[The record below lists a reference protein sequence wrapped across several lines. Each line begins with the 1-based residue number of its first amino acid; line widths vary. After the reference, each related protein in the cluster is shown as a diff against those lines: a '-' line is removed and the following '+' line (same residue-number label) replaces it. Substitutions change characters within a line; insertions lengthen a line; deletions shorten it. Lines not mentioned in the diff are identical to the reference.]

1 MSQSYN
7 EKHITGYRRDLEKIR
22 ARPSLYIGPTDGA
35 GVFTV
40 LRECL
45 DNAVDEARASR
56 NDLVNI
62 FVESDGS
69 FWVQDKGVG
78 IPVNIHPKMKINT
91 LTHVLTNLQSS
102 GKMQSSGA
110 YKSAIGT
117 HGVGLKGT
125 NALAEFFEVWTFRKE
140 EGGWH
145 YTKFEESV
153 EKTPVKKS
161 KAPKLPDG
169 SVPKVGTIIH
179 FKPSNKFFGKHK
191 LGISDVVTWCEMT
204 SYMNAGL
211 TLKLNYKGK
220 TKTWMVKDGIKAYL
234 AKRVE
239 ETSANPLSKKPI
251 FHNSSTLE
259 LAILFTDLEGSQMEF
274 FTNTVRNVEE
284 GVHADDMYRAL
295 MASLKPLLK
304 VRATKSPSKSRS
316 KKSDRTGSGLPFT
329 ISDLKDGMLGLLNYK
344 IDAPQF
350 DSQTKEK
357 LVDQRVKGACYEEC
371 LKLFHE
377 FWKENPKVAK
387 DLIARATELRKMTS
401 AFLKDKRLA
410 KNVNAARA
418 KLSSKLAPIV
428 GNVPVDQRELF
439 IVEGDSAGGS
449 LKRARNKKT
458 QAVYPLRGKPLN
470 VMSSK
475 PDKIAASEEIA
486 GLLAAIGINFTGK
499 DNGKVPYG
507 KIILTADPDVDGFH
521 ISSLL
526 LGALWKFRPELFKE
540 GKVFSALPPLYK
552 CRYKGKLYFG
562 MKKET
567 IIKQTKTSAVDIQYI
582 KGIGEL
588 AEGDL
593 YVIADPVHRRLYKI
607 TQPDKKGIER
617 FQSLLGSKPLYRKK
631 LLGIL

>member
-1 MSQSYN
+1 MSKQYN
-7 EKHITGYRRDLEKIR
+7 EQHITGYRRDLEKIR

-35 GVFTV
+35 GIFTV

-45 DNAVDEARASR
+45 DNAVDEARADR
-56 NDLVNI
+56 NTLVNI
-62 FVESDGS
+62 FVEDDGS
-69 FWVQDKGVG
+69 FWVQDKGIG
-78 IPVNIHPKMKINT
+78 IPVKMHPKMKIST

-102 GKMQSSGA
+102 GKMVSSGA

-125 NALAEFFEVWTFRKE
+125 NALAEFFEVWTYRDT
-140 EGGWH
+140 EGGWY
-145 YTKFEESV
+145 YTRFEESV
-153 EKTPVKKS
+153 EKVPVKKA
-161 KAPKLPDG
+161 KPPKLPDKV
-169 SVPKVGTIIH
+169 VPKQGTIIR
-179 FKPSNKFFGKHK
+179 FKPSVKFFGKSK
-191 LGISDVVTWCEMT
+191 LNIKDVVTWCEMT

-211 TLKLNYKGK
+211 TLKLSYKGK

-234 AKRVE
+234 ARRVE
-239 ETSANPLSKKPI
+239 ESSATPLSKKPI
-251 FHNSSTLE
+251 FHNSNSLE
-259 LAILFTDLEGSQMEF
+259 MAILFTDLEGSQMEF
-274 FTNTVRNVEE
+274 FTNTVRNIEE

-295 MASLKPLLK
+295 MASLKPWIK
-304 VRATKSPSKSRS
+304 ARPAKATKSRTKKVDRS
-316 KKSDRTGSGLPFT
+316 SSVPFT

-371 LKLFHE
+371 LEVFNK
-377 FWKENPKVAK
+377 FWDENQKVAK

-410 KNVNAARA
+410 KNVSAARN
-418 KLSSKLAPIV
+418 KLSTKLAPVV
-428 GNVPVDQRELF
+428 GNTPPEQRELF
-439 IVEGDSAGGS
+439 LVEGDSAGGS
-449 LKRARNKKT
+449 LLRARNKRT

-475 PDKIAASEEIA
+475 IDKIAANEEIA
-486 GLLAAIGINFTGK
+486 GLLAALGINFNSK

-507 KIILTADPDVDGFH
+507 KIIITADPDVDGHH

-526 LGALWKFRPELFKE
+526 LGALWKFRPELFKD
-540 GKVFSALPPLYK
+540 GKVFSSRPPLYK

-562 MKKET
+562 MTKEA
-567 IIKQTKTSAVDIQYI
+567 IVKQTKSTSVDIQYI

-593 YVIADPVHRRLYKI
+593 YVIADPQYRRLYKI
-607 TQPDKKGIER
+607 TQPDKKGIQR
-617 FQSLLGSKPLYRKK
+617 FQELLGPKPLYRKK